1 MLPCVPE
8 MLRLLLSELYFW
20 NIGGG
25 IMNSTKLRLAT
36 FRNFLIYAL
45 LFLSAVSFSYADDKL
60 IFLTEEWKPFNFKS
74 NDKEVDG
81 FTVEIVEKIAK
92 KLGTNISI
100 EIWPWSRSYITVLD
114 TEKHAIFS
122 IYRTP
127 ERETLFKW
135 VGPVYSVDTLL
146 WGLESRKLKINSLE
160 DAKNYQI
167 IVQKDS
173 AYEEALKARGFKNYT
188 LNAIRTDHKMVLL
201 GRGDLVPLSALSIE
215 KLKKSAIEAGMP
227 NEKWKAYAVLYSKPV
242 YIAFNINT
250 PEHII
255 QSWQAELDKIKNDS
269 FYSDIEAKFITP
281 ILNQKR

>member
-1 MLPCVPE
+1 
-8 MLRLLLSELYFW
+8 
-20 NIGGG
+20 
-25 IMNSTKLRLAT
+25 MNSTKFSLAT
-36 FRNFLIYAL
+36 FRNFLIYAF
-45 LFLSAVSFSYADDKL
+45 LFLSAVSFSYASYASYADDKL

-81 FTVEIVEKIAK
+81 FTVEIVEKIAN
-92 KLGTNISI
+92 KLNQNISI
-100 EIWPWSRSYITVLD
+100 DIFPWSRSYNTVLE
-114 TEKHAIFS
+114 TKKHAIFS

-135 VGPVYSVDTLL
+135 VGPIYSVDAVL
-146 WGLESRKLKINSLE
+146 WGLESRKLEIDSLE
-160 DAKNYQI
+160 DAKKYLI

-173 AYEEALKARGFKNYT
+173 AYEEALKARGFKNYI

-201 GRGDLVPLSALSIE
+201 GRGDLVPLSTLSLD
-215 KLKKSAIEAGMP
+215 KLKQSAVDAGMP

-255 QSWQAELDKIKNDS
+255 QAWQAELDKIKKDS

-281 ILNQKR
+281 ILNPKK